1 LEGDFSK
8 LSRKEQ
14 IVLIRKV
21 NDRTDK
27 HMKQWS
33 SRRGRL

>member
-1 LEGDFSK
+1 

-33 SRRGRL
+33 SKGAGR